1 MRETAAEAA
10 TAPLRAEP
18 AAALATPAPS
28 FLPTLEAPAAANR
41 LPYESH
47 IIGPTV
53 NGACVG
59 KDEDSVSEGS
69 MEVGEGGMEVD
80 TDGAPIEFSR
90 AVRNEPTAA
99 QPATAWPC
107 E

>member
-28 FLPTLEAPAAANR
+28 SLLTLETPAAANR

-59 KDEDSVSEGS
+59 KDEDSVSEGGMEVGEGGMEVGEES
-69 MEVGEGGMEVD
+69 MEVGEGGMEV
-80 TDGAPIEFSR
+80 GMGVGEESM
-90 AVRNEPTAA
+90 ESG
-99 QPATAWPC
+99 
-107 E
+107 